1 LSNQSLASRPK
12 SLGAFFIPN
21 YKAKGQNNMPFKLK
35 LSPTY
40 STPVNIEIPV
50 DGGRFEKS
58 TFDAEF
64 KRLSTDELNAL
75 LARQQEANRTDQDMI
90 ADVLVGWKGLRGE
103 ALFKVVQAVPALTK
117 AFFTSIANVRQ
128 KN

>member
-1 LSNQSLASRPK
+1 
-12 SLGAFFIPN
+12 
-21 YKAKGQNNMPFKLK
+21 MPFKLK

-40 STPVNIEIPV
+40 STPVTIEIPV

-64 KRLSTDELNAL
+64 KRLNTDELNAL
-75 LARQQEANRTDQDMI
+75 LARQQEPNRTDRDMI
-90 ADVLVGWKGLRGE
+90 ADVLVGWKGLRDEEDQDVPFSETNCE
-103 ALFKVVQAVPALTK
+103 ALFRVVQVVPALTK
-117 AFFTSIANVRQ
+117 AFFSSIANVRQ

>member
-1 LSNQSLASRPK
+1 
-12 SLGAFFIPN
+12 
-21 YKAKGQNNMPFKLK
+21 MPFKLK

-64 KRLSTDELNAL
+64 KRLTTDELNAL

-90 ADVLVGWKGLRGE
+90 ADVLVGWKGLRDEDDQEVPFSETNRE